1 MENVRGSGG
10 DDDIEGDAAPN
21 IIWGGGG
28 DDTLRGGGGGDIMT
42 GGPGADVFA
51 FGAESD
57 DAIITDFGAGDK
69 IDLGTFSFAGSA
81 FERHVTIEDEAFR
94 VEDPDTG
101 DAIRVEVGID
111 LDRAD
116 FIL

>member
-1 MENVRGSGG
+1 MTTSKAMRRRTSFG
-10 DDDIEGDAAPN
+10 AAGATTPSAAA
-21 IIWGGGG
+21 
-28 DDTLRGGGGGDIMT
+28 GGGDIMT